1 MNQLVGFYQYLLTAK
16 QQEMLQLYYEEDFSL
31 AEIAD
36 HYQISRQAVRDNLKR
51 SEKAME
57 QYEAQL
63 QLIARRDQRARYFQ
77 QIAPYIP
84 EEVQDVWQELQAM
97 DQ

>member
-1 MNQLVGFYQYLLTAK
+1 M
-16 QQEMLQLYYEEDFSL
+16 
-31 AEIAD
+31 
-36 HYQISRQAVRDNLKR
+36 RDNLKR